1 MKNQPLFSIVVPTY
15 NRAGLIMKTLDSVF
29 AQTYSHYEVIVVDN
43 KSTDHTAELL
53 EPLHKAGKIRLIVQ
67 PENRERSVSRN
78 TGFTNAKGDFV
89 TILDSDDL
97 MLKDNLKDAAEF
109 IRTNPE
115 SLFFHNKYHMVNEQG
130 HQIYSYRFPK
140 QNSPQS
146 LARGN
151 YLSCIGVFLAKK
163 IYTDYFF
170 DEEPLLL
177 GSEDWE
183 YWLRIIAKYKLD
195 TLDKINS
202 LIVHHENRSLT
213 KYNIESFIPKAEYI
227 IRKFKAD
234 PSLDAVYKKEYPV
247 IHSAA
252 YLFAASRANSMKLY
266 TDARRYLRRAL
277 HLDASAK
284 YETRFWKILIINIL
298 RKKNEHQI

>member
-15 NRAGLIMKTLDSVF
+15 NRAELIMKTLDSIF
-29 AQTYSHYEVIVVDN
+29 AQTYSNYEVIVVDN

-53 EPLHKAGKIRLIVQ
+53 EPLHKAGKIRLIIH

-78 TGFTNAKGDFV
+78 TGFANSLGDFV

-109 IRTNPE
+109 VRTHPE
-115 SLFFHNKYHMVNEQG
+115 SVFFHNKYHMVNEAG
-130 HQIYSYRFPK
+130 RKIYSYRFPK

-146 LARGN
+146 LSQGN

-163 IYTDYFF
+163 IYTEHVF
-170 DEEPLLL
+170 DVEPLLL

-183 YWLRIIAKYKLD
+183 YWLRIIARFKLD
-195 TLDKINS
+195 TLDKLNS

-213 KYNIESFIPKAEYI
+213 KFNIESFIPKTEYI

-234 PSLDAVYKKEYPV
+234 PILDAVYKHEYPV
-247 IHSAA
+247 IHSAT

-266 TDARRYLRRAL
+266 ADARKYLRMAL
-277 HLDASAK
+277 QIYPAAK
-284 YETRFWKILIINIL
+284 FKIRFWKILTITVL
-298 RKKNEHQI
+298 RKENEHQI